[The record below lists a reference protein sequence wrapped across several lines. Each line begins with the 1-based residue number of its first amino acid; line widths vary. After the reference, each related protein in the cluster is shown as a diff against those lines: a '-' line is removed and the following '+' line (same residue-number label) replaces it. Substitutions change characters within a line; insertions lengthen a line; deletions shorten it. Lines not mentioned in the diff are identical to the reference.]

1 MSLIYQ
7 APAFS
12 GGGPRPGLYLGGKA
26 DAKDRDKL
34 DRWNVTHILNVT
46 PPKQAGIQV
55 NKLQAPRSDSKR
67 GLSVQF
73 RLLER
78 EGEYT

>member
-1 MSLIYQ
+1 MPFIYLQIYIYRTLEMSLIYQ

-55 NKLQAPRSDSKR
+55 NT
-67 GLSVQF
+67 F
-73 RLLER
+73 
-78 EGEYT
+78 

>member
-1 MSLIYQ
+1 MSLIHQ

-12 GGGPRPGLYLGGKA
+12 GGGPRPGLYLGGKV

-34 DRWNVTHILNVT
+34 NRWNVTHILNVT

-55 NKLQAPRSDSKR
+55 NTLQASRFDAKR
-67 GLSVQF
+67 GLSIHSG
-73 RLLER
+73 LI
-78 EGEYT
+78 

>member
-12 GGGPRPGLYLGGKA
+12 GGGPRPGLYLGGKT

-34 DRWNVTHILNVT
+34 KQWNVTHILNVT
-46 PPKQAGIQV
+46 TPKQAGIQV
-55 NKLQAPRSDSKR
+55 STPQAGSFDPESK
-67 GLSVQF
+67 LSVN
-73 RLLER
+73 
-78 EGEYT
+78 

>member
-34 DRWNVTHILNVT
+34 DRFNVTHILNVT

-55 NKLQAPRSDSKR
+55 NTLQACRSDSKR
-67 GLSVQF
+67 GLSVYSG
-73 RLLER
+73 LLK
-78 EGEYT
+78 GKYT